1 MHKVVTLCLG
11 IIIAFACSCVSGEI
25 AYGESGNDSTKV
37 QVVEDGPIP
46 KNLRGPDAEAPYG
59 EVIQGEKEKDVSL
72 VDAFSSSFLMIM
84 VSELGDETFIIAAIM
99 AMRQSRT
106 LVLAGALGALYVMT
120 VLSTALGYVVPNLI
134 TKETAHNVAT
144 YIYVFFGLRLYYIAF
159 TAEESTEEIEE
170 VEEKLKES
178 KGERGVRKMLKVLVN
193 PVFLEAFLLTF
204 SAEWGDRSQI
214 ATIALAAHKN
224 PYVFD
229 P

>member
-1 MHKVVTLCLG
+1 MRWRLILASLALLVAVQCR
-11 IIIAFACSCVSGEI
+11 AAEDP
-25 AYGESGNDSTKV
+25 YGDVEEKTENGSTDV

-46 KNLRGPDAEAPYG
+46 KNLRGPLHSAEVSGGYG
-59 EVIQGEKEKDVSL
+59 EGEGEGDGSL

-144 YIYVFFGLRLYYIAF
+144 YIYIFFGLRLFYIAF
-159 TAEESTEEIEE
+159 TSEQSTEEIEE
-170 VEEKLKES
+170 VEEKLNES
-178 KGERGVRKMLKVLVN
+178 KDEKGLRKMLKVLFN

-224 PYVFD
+224 P
-229 P
+229 